1 MVSQGGFGAAVSAV
15 GVKDIYSALY
25 GVVGNK
31 IDPTKAI
38 FPASGPSTAIP
49 KIDAKNAKLPDTAVK
64 K

>member
-1 MVSQGGFGAAVSAV
+1 V